1 MKLVRTMATFMDF
14 LRLTQDR
21 GFEAASLRQF

>member
-1 MKLVRTMATFMDF
+1 MKLMRTLITLMDF
-14 LRLTQDR
+14 LRLTEDR